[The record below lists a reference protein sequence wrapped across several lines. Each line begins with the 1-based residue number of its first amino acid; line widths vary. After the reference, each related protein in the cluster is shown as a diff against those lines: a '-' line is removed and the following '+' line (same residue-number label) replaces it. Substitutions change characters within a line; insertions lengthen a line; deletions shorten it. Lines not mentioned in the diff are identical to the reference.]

1 MVRRWAATSCR
12 AGSASSCSG
21 ALSSGEALGCSDASS
36 CGDAPSCSDT
46 LELSPASSTLLSV
59 SLPLGCKELLDCQPL
74 SCELPRCAVG
84 SAGSTSAGG
93 VGADDCGAVG
103 GAVSDFAGSGTG
115 KGTPSPGGIL
125 GAASGGAAG
134 SGGAARSSGGDG
146 AWLRALVASGT
157 RGKRSGRARE
167 EGARARDGERKRER
181 GGRETE
187 SAREQGAR
195 ARRAQRADERLS
207 RRSRAR
213 WYGEAQQQRVEIF
226 IFRFLPTLQVLDS
239 SGREDARQL
248 GRRDC

>member
-167 EGARARDGERKRER
+167 
-181 GGRETE
+181 RETE
-187 SAREQGAR
+187 SANESAEGAR
-195 ARRAQRADERLS
+195 RRARG
-207 RRSRAR
+207 SRAR
-213 WYGEAQQQRVEIF
+213 ERGERK
-226 IFRFLPTLQVLDS
+226 RLT
-239 SGREDARQL
+239 SGCLDARAHDGMAKL
-248 GRRDC
+248 SSNA